1 MDKGSELNTTKAN
14 RFFNQEKKDSLKKFI
29 SIPLHDYK
37 KSACTRSIPGYRRQ
51 SMFSSVIHLFHGE
64 MVMNNLVYQY
74 YRVRTA
80 TAARVKE

>member
-37 KSACTRSIPGYRRQ
+37 KSACTRSIPRIQEGPEYVLFRYPH
-51 SMFSSVIHLFHGE
+51 FSWGE
-64 MVMNNLVYQY
+64 GD
-74 YRVRTA
+74 
-80 TAARVKE
+80 E